1 MRYFPLFC
9 TIHSERPFQR
19 KTGGVNLKLLPLET
33 VAHNWADSIFRI
45 AFHYTKSPED
55 ADDIV
60 QNVLLKYYKSKRQ
73 FESSKEIQYWLIRVT
88 INESKQFLRS
98 PWKKVTSLEEYAE
111 RLSLEQPGQSDLFC
125 AVMELKKPY
134 RIVIY
139 LYYYEGYSVKEIA
152 KILHKNPS
160 TIQTHLMRAR
170 EKLKIKLK
178 EV

>member
-1 MRYFPLFC
+1 MKP
-9 TIHSERPFQR
+9 
-19 KTGGVNLKLLPLET
+19 LPLET
-33 VAHNWADSIFRI
+33 VAGKWADSIFRI
-45 AFHYTKSPED
+45 AFHYTANRED

-60 QNVLLKYYKSKRQ
+60 QNVLLKYYKSKKQ
-73 FESSKEIQYWLIRVT
+73 FESPQQVQYWLIRVA

-98 PWKKVTSLEEYAE
+98 PWRKVTSLESCAE
-111 RLSLEQPGQSDLFC
+111 SLSLNEPGQSDLFY
-125 AVMELKKPY
+125 AVMDLPKQY

-152 KILHKNPS
+152 SVLRRNPS
-160 TIQTHLMRAR
+160 TIQTQLMRAR